1 MNINGIN
8 FKSEMLEDYIVKT
21 LVDKNMCGITG
32 VYAMCYKVVRKAHS
46 FRCGM
51 DST

>member
-21 LVDKNMCGITG
+21 SVDKNMCGITG
-32 VYAMCYKVVRKAHS
+32 VYAMCYMSMPQNLQSSAES
-46 FRCGM
+46 PLL
-51 DST
+51 